1 MNELVKIYRKLDI
14 AIKTL
19 KMIKEMNTPGSELA
33 GKTLEEMEKI
43 DDGEE

>member
-1 MNELVKIYRKLDI
+1 MNEVLKVYRKLDV

-19 KMIKEMNTPGSELA
+19 KMIKEMNVTSSELA

-43 DDGEE
+43 DNGEE